1 MRNLACTHGIREM
14 PQRDA
19 WVRTIIDTVVDG
31 IVIIDEFGC
40 IRLFNEGCRRLFGYT
55 PDEVIGQNV
64 RMLMPSPYTEQH
76 DGYLRHYRETGEKR
90 IIGSGRN
97 VQGRRRDGSIFPMYL
112 SVGELPADNRDEA
125 GRFVGVIHDMTAE
138 ILSSEEQRRTA
149 ARLRTI
155 IESIPDAIVVI
166 DERGVIDSFSGF
178 AERLFGWASHEVA
191 GKNVSMLMPEP
202 YRSRHDGYLQRYLTT
217 GERRIIGIGR
227 IVVGLRRDGSTFP
240 MELAVAEMRLG
251 EDRYFTGF
259 VQDLTERQRV
269 EKRAQDLQSELL
281 HVSRLSAMGQM
292 AAAIAHELNQP
303 LTAITNFAAAA
314 ERLLTGQAGVPLKA
328 LEFIGKAGTQAER
341 AGQIIR
347 RLRRFVER
355 GEIQI
360 RPEVVTAVLEE
371 GVA

>member
-1 MRNLACTHGIREM
+1 M

-19 WVRTIIDTVVDG
+19 WIRTIIDTVVDG
-31 IVIIDEFGC
+31 IVIIDELGT
-40 IRLFNEGCRRLFGYT
+40 IRLFNQGCQRLFGYA
-55 PDEVIGQNV
+55 PEEVVGQNV

-90 IIGSGRN
+90 IIGSGCN
-97 VQGRRRDGSIFPMYL
+97 VQGRRRDGSVFPMYL
-112 SVGELPADNRDEA
+112 SVGELPEGDRSEG
-125 GRFVGVIHDMTAE
+125 GRFIGVIHDTTAE
-138 ILSSEEQRRTA
+138 IVAVEELRQTA
-149 ARLRTI
+149 SRLRTI
-155 IESIPDAIVVI
+155 IETVPDAIIVI
-166 DERGVIDSFSGF
+166 DERGRIDSFSSS
-178 AERLFGWASHEVA
+178 AEKLFGWANHEVA
-191 GKNVSMLMPEP
+191 GKNVSILMPEP
-202 YRSRHDGYLQRYLTT
+202 YKSRHASYLERYLST

-227 IVVGLRRDGSTFP
+227 VVVGLRRDGSTFP

-314 ERLLTGQAGVPLKA
+314 ERMLEGQAGVPLKA